1 MADRKINRDLNQLCS
16 RTYQMIIINHNVGQK
31 CGAMTCDYKDH
42 IMNNKMQGKYQIYTH
57 EVSPKI

>member
-1 MADRKINRDLNQLCS
+1 
-16 RTYQMIIINHNVGQK
+16 MIIINHNVGQK

-57 EVSPKI
+57 DVSPKFESGEYWGYLATYRGDP